1 MDDNLQ
7 QKYFQMQMIGTQMKQ
22 IEQQLESVG
31 NQIMELQFMKDS
43 LDEIPQSKIDSEIL
57 VPVGN
62 GIFAK
67 ASLKNN
73 EDVIVSVG
81 AGVAV
86 KKSFKDTAEMID
98 SQINDMRNVE
108 SQLISKLEQYA
119 MIVQDFEHQLK
130 E

>member
-1 MDDNLQ
+1 MDEKLQ

-43 LDEIPQSKIDSEIL
+43 LEEIPQSKVGSEIL

-73 EDVIVSVG
+73 ENVIVSVG

-98 SQINDMRNVE
+98 SQINEMRSVE

-119 MIVQDFEHQLK
+119 MIVQDLEHQLK